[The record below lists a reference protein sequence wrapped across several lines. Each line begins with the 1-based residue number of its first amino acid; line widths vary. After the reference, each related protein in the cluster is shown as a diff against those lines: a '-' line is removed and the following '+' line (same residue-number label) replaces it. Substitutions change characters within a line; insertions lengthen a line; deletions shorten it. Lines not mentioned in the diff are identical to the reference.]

1 MDRKTK
7 SIMRKK
13 QSESY
18 IQRQSKQVQ
27 RQILRG
33 QVYYVAAS
41 EVTKGSE
48 MQKNRPGVIVS
59 NNTHNYF
66 SPTVEVVY
74 MTSKPRKRPLPTQF
88 MTDVTPYPSTV
99 LCEEVNTVDKSRLQ
113 RYVGMLPADKMA
125 KLNKCLA
132 VSLGLTETKK

>member
-1 MDRKTK
+1 
-7 SIMRKK
+7 MRKK
-13 QSESY
+13 KAESY
-18 IQRQSKQVQ
+18 IQRQSKQVR

-33 QVYYVAAS
+33 QVYYIAARGGA
-41 EVTKGSE
+41 TGSE

-74 MTSKPRKRPLPTQF
+74 TTSKPRKRQLPTQF
-88 MTDVTPYPSTV
+88 MTDVTPCPSTV

-113 RYVGMLPADKMA
+113 RYVGSLSAAGMA
-125 KLNKCLA
+125 ELDKCLA
-132 VSLGLTETKK
+132 VSLGLTAKNEK